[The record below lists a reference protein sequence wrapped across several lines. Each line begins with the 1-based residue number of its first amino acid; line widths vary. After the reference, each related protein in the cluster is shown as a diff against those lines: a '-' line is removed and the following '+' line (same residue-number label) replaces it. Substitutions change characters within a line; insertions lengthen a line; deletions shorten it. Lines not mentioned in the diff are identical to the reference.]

1 MVEEMRAAGIPAE
14 VSNSAGTYVCNHLM
28 YGVLHHLAGEAPST
42 RAGFIHV
49 PYCEAQVLDKPGIA
63 AMAVATMVRG
73 IEAAI
78 EAAIRHDVD
87 LKIGGGALD

>member
-1 MVEEMRAAGIPAE
+1 MRAAGVPTE

-28 YGVLHHLAGEAPST
+28 YGVLHFIAASGASA

-49 PYCEAQVLDKPGIA
+49 PYAEEQVIDKAGIA
-63 AMAVATMVRG
+63 AMSVATMVRG

-78 EAAIRHDVD
+78 EAAVSNRHDIAVSE
-87 LKIGGGALD
+87 GAIA